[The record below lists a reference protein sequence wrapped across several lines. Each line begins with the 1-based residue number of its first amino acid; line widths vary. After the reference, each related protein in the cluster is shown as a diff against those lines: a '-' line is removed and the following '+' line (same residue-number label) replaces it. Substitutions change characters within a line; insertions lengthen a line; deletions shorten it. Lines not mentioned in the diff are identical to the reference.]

1 MNNASGSKIDQ
12 LIDHAERIGVIGSPS
27 STSKLS
33 LDILGSAVNKKLIGE
48 LALFRYMQDG
58 KRHYALGQITEI
70 TLRNI
75 WHEDPTMRSLIR
87 QRGTVDAISE
97 RQDTHQGE
105 MTVSAVFAQ
114 EAHGHEPS
122 IMGTVPPTGTPIYII
137 DNKILE
143 ELLKPYK
150 RQLFFLGTVYG
161 STPLLPLW
169 FKHFD
174 SGADGAGEAYHLG
187 IFGKTG
193 SGKSVLAKMILLAY
207 AKHRNM
213 GLFVFDPQGEFSSGL
228 KNQDSPKTMGHIL
241 NPTILHSLD
250 KAFHL
255 YDITKIQLDR
265 WELFIGLLRDFGFF
279 QELGIRYSNNQET
292 AADIAETFLRKY
304 TLEAVATDGQIFMD
318 LLDHIRENANRIYSE
333 KTTIERVQSTV
344 FKIKGSLIRNS
355 STLNLQ
361 THPAKEKWD
370 KTVQFFKSKEGTRTP
385 SSIVRS
391 VLSSDKHAEKPII
404 ILDLSQ
410 RPPDIKQSDWED
422 KIKPLLLD
430 CFIDK
435 LVRCAE
441 NAYQEGRSLNT
452 LVVLDEAHRLAP
464 QGKSSNS
471 RMERIKSGLIDAVRT
486 TRKYGLGWMFLSQT
500 LSSLDTEIVQQLR
513 IFFFGFG
520 LSMGT
525 EYQKLRELVGDKES
539 LGLYQRFKDPQSSF
553 DATSRE
559 YTFMTIGPVSP
570 LSFSG
575 TPLFLRAFNKV
586 EDFIEANNI
595 SIQRRLI

>member
-58 KRHYALGQITEI
+58 KCHYALGQITEI

-174 SGADGAGEAYHLG
+174 SDADGSGEAYHLG

-241 NPTILHSLD
+241 NPTILQSTG
-250 KAFHL
+250 KKFHL

-265 WELFIGLLRDFGFF
+265 KELFMQLLREFDFF
-279 QELGIRYSNNQET
+279 QELGIRHPSNQEN
-292 AADIAETFLRKY
+292 AINISEDFLVKN
-304 TLEAVATDGQIFMD
+304 TLKSIVNDKEMFIN
-318 LLDHIRENANRIYSE
+318 LLDHIHKNAHRIYSE
-333 KTTIERVQSTV
+333 NTNIERVRNT
-344 FKIKGSLIRNS
+344 IK
-355 STLNLQ
+355 
-361 THPAKEKWD
+361 D
-370 KTVQFFKSKEGTRTP
+370 V
-385 SSIVRS
+385 
-391 VLSSDKHAEKPII
+391 
-404 ILDLSQ
+404 
-410 RPPDIKQSDWED
+410 
-422 KIKPLLLD
+422 
-430 CFIDK
+430 
-435 LVRCAE
+435 
-441 NAYQEGRSLNT
+441 
-452 LVVLDEAHRLAP
+452 
-464 QGKSSNS
+464 
-471 RMERIKSGLIDAVRT
+471 
-486 TRKYGLGWMFLSQT
+486 
-500 LSSLDTEIVQQLR
+500 
-513 IFFFGFG
+513 
-520 LSMGT
+520 
-525 EYQKLRELVGDKES
+525 
-539 LGLYQRFKDPQSSF
+539 
-553 DATSRE
+553 
-559 YTFMTIGPVSP
+559 
-570 LSFSG
+570 
-575 TPLFLRAFNKV
+575 
-586 EDFIEANNI
+586 
-595 SIQRRLI
+595 